1 MTEPQSKAHLLVD
14 ILARIVAIPTTALAV
29 IGSLWIF
36 GIMILVNLDVF
47 GRTLFSRP
55 VDGVPE
61 IVSLSIV
68 GIVFMQIA
76 NTLRMGRFINSD
88 MFIGRLQ
95 ARRPRL
101 GYALE
106 GSYHFL
112 GAVIFAVICYYVTP
126 KFIDA
131 KEFGDYVGNL
141 GRFTMVIWPILLI
154 LLIGS
159 VLTFIQYMLIGAQYL
174 LAAFNLAPPPISGH
188 GSEPDFE

>member
-1 MTEPQSKAHLLVD
+1 MADTQSKAASLVTM
-14 ILARIVAIPTTALAV
+14 LSRIVAIPTTALAV
-29 IGSLWIF
+29 VGSLWIF

-68 GIVFMQIA
+68 GIVFLQIA
-76 NTLRMGRFINSD
+76 NTLRRGRFINSD

-95 ARRPRL
+95 QRRPRL

-106 GSYHFL
+106 GTYHLL
-112 GAVIFAVICYYVTP
+112 GAITFVVICWYVLP
-126 KFIDA
+126 KYADA
-131 KEFGDYVGNL
+131 KEFGTYVGNL

-159 VLTFIQYMLIGAQYL
+159 ILTFTQYL
-174 LAAFNLAPPPISGH
+174 LISAQYFLAAFKLAPPPLSGH